1 MFNASESHSSPA
13 GVCVS
18 SESAATQCTSAQP
31 DRVIVFAGFPEA
43 GQAKTRSIPALG
55 PEPAARLQA
64 ALTRRTLDV
73 TRQICLARQRN
84 LEVRFAGG
92 DQSCMYS
99 MFGAGTRYSAQ
110 QGAGLGDR
118 LEHAVAAAFME
129 GAK

>member
-43 GQAKTRSIPALG
+43 GQAKTQLIPALG
-55 PEPAARLQA
+55 PERAARLQA
-64 ALTRRTLDV
+64 ALTRRTLNV

-92 DQSCMYS
+92 RPVMHVQHVWSRHS
-99 MFGAGTRYSAQ
+99 IFGPARSWSG
-110 QGAGLGDR
+110 
-118 LEHAVAAAFME
+118 
-129 GAK
+129 